1 MTPPLTVTTEG
12 FVAGCAACL
21 LIGLVLGAALRAWLG
36 ERYKPE
42 PPEFTGGEL

>member
-1 MTPPLTVTTEG
+1 MSPPLTVTTEG
-12 FVAGCAACL
+12 FIAGLGAAF
-21 LIGLVLGAALRAWLG
+21 LIGMVLGAALRAWLG